1 MCDENLLTDLLP
13 VYYSR
18 LFPLDKFCKWLSY
31 GGEVANYLDRREM
44 SFTLADDVYIRY
56 QSFKDAEEFQ
66 QELKKKCPHK
76 IDIGAVYNHKP
87 KERHSVSVFQPQ
99 EKELVFDIDM
109 TDYDDV
115 RTCCSGA
122 DICRKCWTFMT
133 IAIKCMDD
141 TLRKDLGFQQLLWV
155 YSGRRGVHCWV
166 CDAAARRLSQPAR
179 SAVAEYLQLIK
190 GGQNQAKKVV
200 IGAQMHPM
208 VARSVK
214 TCRHYFRSVCLE
226 EQDIFASPEQHTT
239 LLKLIPDDPT
249 RKELASSFA
258 NKKSSKDKWEL
269 LEGVFT
275 RNLHSGKLSRQT
287 SPHLL
292 EEIIL
297 QYTYPRLDIEVT
309 KGLNH
314 LLKAPFCVHPKTGRV
329 CVPMEARLA
338 DKFDPLTVPT
348 ISQLEQEL
356 NTALKEQET
365 PPVDMPQAMLTSL
378 KPALLLFNK
387 FLAGLDRERSSS
399 DIKKDDPMD
408 W

>member
-1 MCDENLLTDLLP
+1 MVWGLRCNKCP
-13 VYYSR
+13 VLMS
-18 LFPLDKFCKWLSY
+18 LFADVP
-31 GGEVANYLDRREM
+31 NYLDRREM

-87 KERHSVSVFQPQ
+87 KERNSVAVFQPQ

-122 DICRKCWTFMT
+122 DICHKCWKFMT
-133 IAIKCMDD
+133 IAIKCIDD
-141 TLRKDLGFQQLLWV
+141 TLRKDFGFHHLLWV

-166 CDAAARRLSQPAR
+166 CDAAARRLSQQAR
-179 SAVAEYLQLIK
+179 GAVAEYLQLIK
-190 GGQNQAKKVV
+190 GGQNQAKKVS

-208 VARSVK
+208 VDADGDALLR
-214 TCRHYFRSVCLE
+214 
-226 EQDIFASPEQHTT
+226 Q
-239 LLKLIPDDPT
+239 LLKLIPDDAT
-249 RKELASSFA
+249 RKELATSFL
-258 NKKSSKDKWEL
+258 KLKTSKDKWEE

-275 RNLHSGKLSRQT
+275 RNLHSGKLSRST
-287 SPHLL
+287 SPRLL

-329 CVPMEARLA
+329 CVPMEARAA
-338 DKFDPLTVPT
+338 DKFDPMAVPT
-348 ISQLEQEL
+348 VSQLESEL
-356 NTALKEQET
+356 NEALKNQEA
-365 PPVDMPQAMLTSL
+365 PPADVSQPMLTSL
-378 KPALLLFNK
+378 KPAMQLFNK
-387 FLAGLDRERSSS
+387 FLAGLDRERSTVN
-399 DIKKDDPMD
+399 KKDDPME

>member
-1 MCDENLLTDLLP
+1 MHC
-13 VYYSR
+13 VVR
-18 LFPLDKFCKWLSY
+18 
-31 GGEVANYLDRREM
+31 GGCEIYVPNYLDRREM

-87 KERHSVSVFQPQ
+87 KERNSVAVFQPQ

-122 DICRKCWTFMT
+122 DICHKCWKFMT
-133 IAIKCMDD
+133 IAIKCIDD
-141 TLRKDLGFQQLLWV
+141 TLRKDFGFHHLLWV

-166 CDAAARRLSQPAR
+166 CDAAARRLSQQAR
-179 SAVAEYLQLIK
+179 GAVAEYLQLIK
-190 GGQNQAKKVV
+190 GGQNQAKKVS

-208 VARSVK
+208 VERSVK
-214 TCRHYFRSVCLE
+214 TCRQYFRTVCLD
-226 EQDIFASPEQHTT
+226 EQDIFASTEQHTT
-239 LLKLIPDDPT
+239 LLKLIPDDAT
-249 RKELASSFA
+249 RKELATSFL
-258 NKKSSKDKWEL
+258 KLKTSKDKWEE

-275 RNLHSGKLSRQT
+275 RNLHSGKLSRST
-287 SPHLL
+287 SPRLL

-329 CVPMEARLA
+329 CVPMEARAA
-338 DKFDPLTVPT
+338 DKFDPMAVPT
-348 ISQLEQEL
+348 VSQLESEL
-356 NTALKEQET
+356 NEALKNQEA
-365 PPVDMPQAMLTSL
+365 PPADVSQPMLTSL
-378 KPALLLFNK
+378 KPAMQLFNK
-387 FLAGLDRERSSS
+387 FLAGLDRERSTVN
-399 DIKKDDPMD
+399 KKDDPME